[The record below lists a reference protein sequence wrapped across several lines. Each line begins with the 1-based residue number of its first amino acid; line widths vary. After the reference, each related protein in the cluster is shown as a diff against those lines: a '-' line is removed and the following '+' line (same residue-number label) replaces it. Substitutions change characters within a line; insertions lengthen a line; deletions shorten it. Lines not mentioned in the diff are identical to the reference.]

1 MSNQAQQPQTLMG
14 SLTGTAMRGLKMI
27 DRTFQAVEQGV
38 GAVERITYI
47 AESKASNLAEISDVA
62 DTFKLVVAKKEL
74 KDKMDEYEALIESLR
89 MEVNGLSKKSTQTKN
104 PLVKHKNS

>member
-1 MSNQAQQPQTLMG
+1 MINQPIGVYSMSNQAQQPQTLMG

-62 DTFKLVVAKKEL
+62 DTLKLVVAKKEL
-74 KDKMDEYEALIESLR
+74 KDKMDELGVSVDEKGNMSF
-89 MEVNGLSKKSTQTKN
+89 
-104 PLVKHKNS
+104 

>member
-38 GAVERITYI
+38 GAIERITYI
-47 AESKASNLAEISDVA
+47 AESKATNLAEISDVA
-62 DTFKLVVAKKEL
+62 DTLKLVVAKKEL
-74 KDKMDEYEALIESLR
+74 KDKMDELGVSVDE
-89 MEVNGLSKKSTQTKN
+89 NGNMSF
-104 PLVKHKNS
+104 